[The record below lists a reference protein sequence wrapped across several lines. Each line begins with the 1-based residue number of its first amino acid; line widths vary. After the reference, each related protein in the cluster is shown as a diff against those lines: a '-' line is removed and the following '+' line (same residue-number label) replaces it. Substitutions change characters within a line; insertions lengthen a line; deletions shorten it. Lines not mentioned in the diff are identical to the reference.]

1 MNFLW
6 FVEDVTLAALHQLAK
21 AGISAFFLSPPQ
33 DSNPIYSVAGDTAT
47 IRVEGLLTMKRS
59 FWARYLGMGNT
70 TYGDIDDALARADAD
85 TNVKRIEMHFNT
97 PGGQVDGLYDTMGA
111 IAAADK
117 PTKALIGSL
126 CASAGYFLAS
136 QTTEIEA
143 TSKAARVGS
152 VGVRAD
158 YYVSERE
165 VTITNKDSPNKAP
178 DVSTE
183 AGKTVV
189 QQQLDALFDLFIGAV
204 AEGRSVTRKKAVDQ
218 FGKGDMLLADEA
230 KKRGMIDAVG
240 DRKSDARADAPQTP
254 EQPSEESGMAD
265 KVTLESLRTS
275 NPDVY
280 AEAVAIGQNAERK
293 RAKAHLRMGE
303 SSGDMDTAIKAVR
316 EGTAFDDAEV
326 QAEYMS
332 AGMKKAAQ
340 EARGADDKPTG
351 EAADGAGAPADGEA
365 AEGSEIVVAEIERR
379 YGKPAEND

>member
-21 AGISAFFLSPPQ
+21 SGVSAFFLSPPQ
-33 DSNPIYSVAGDTAT
+33 DTNPIYSVAGDVAT
-47 IRVEGLLTMKRS
+47 VRVEGLMTMKPS

-70 TYGDIDDALARADAD
+70 TYGDIEDALARADAD
-85 TNVKRIEMHFNT
+85 TNVKRIELHFNT
-97 PGGQVDGLYDTMGA
+97 PGGQVDGCYDTMGA

-117 PTKALIGSL
+117 PTKAMVGSL

-136 QTTEIEA
+136 QTDEIVA
-143 TSKAARVGS
+143 TSKASRVGS
-152 VGVRAD
+152 VGVRSD
-158 YYVSERE
+158 FYVSERE
-165 VTITNKDSPNKAP
+165 VTVTNKDSPNKAP
-178 DVSTE
+178 DVATD
-183 AGKTVV
+183 AGRAVV
-189 QQQLDALFDLFIGAV
+189 QRQLDAVFELFIGAV
-204 AEGRSVTRKKAVDQ
+204 ADGRSVTRKKAVEQ
-218 FGKGDMLLADEA
+218 FGRGDMLLADEA
-230 KKRGMIDAVG
+230 KKRGMIDAIG
-240 DRKSDARADAPQTP
+240 EGKSNARADAPQGP
-254 EQPSEESGMAD
+254 EKPSEESGMAD

-280 AEAVAIGQNAERK
+280 AEAVAIGRDAERK
-293 RAKAHLRMGE
+293 RARAHLRMGE
-303 SSGDMDTAIKAVR
+303 SSGDMDTAMKAIR

-340 EARGADDKPTG
+340 EARGADDTPTG
-351 EAADGAGAPADGEA
+351 EAANGAGAPEGGEA